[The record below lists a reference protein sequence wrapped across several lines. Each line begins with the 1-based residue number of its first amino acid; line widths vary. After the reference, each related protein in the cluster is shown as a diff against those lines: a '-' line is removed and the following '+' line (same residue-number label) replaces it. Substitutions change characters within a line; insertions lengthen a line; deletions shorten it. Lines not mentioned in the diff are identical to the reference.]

1 MSNCCNS
8 LNKIAVAMNSSVELV
23 NANSELPVA
32 IIGGGPVGLAA
43 AAHLVSQGQ
52 RFILFES
59 AHQVGGNVTT
69 WSHVRL
75 FSPWKYNI
83 DKAAKQ
89 LLEVSGWTAPD
100 DEELPTGS
108 QLLEQYLIPLSN
120 LPEIQPYFH
129 LNTKVT
135 AVSRKG
141 LSKIKTAGRNNLP
154 FVLHILEND
163 IHTVVEA
170 RAVIDASGTWGSPNP
185 AVSDG
190 NWTDSEL
197 KIQHKMFYGIPDV
210 LNEYRTRYA
219 GKHVLVVGSGH
230 SAINALLALESLQQL
245 EPLTRVT
252 WILRKESVSEVY
264 GGQENDALAARGAL
278 GTQLYKFIASGKLQ
292 VFSSF
297 QIEKFQYAADQIT
310 IYGMHHGQEI
320 RVNSVDEV
328 IISAGSRPNL
338 SFLRE
343 IRLDMDNAIES
354 VRALA
359 PLIDPN
365 IHSCGT
371 VRPHGERELRQP
383 ESNFY
388 IVGAKSYGRAP
399 TFLLTTGYE
408 QVRCITAALVGDYEA
423 ADKVELVLPETG
435 VCSSS
440 KSIN

>member
-1 MSNCCNS
+1 MS
-8 LNKIAVAMNSSVELV
+8 K
-23 NANSELPVA
+23 NSEFPVA
-32 IIGGGPVGLAA
+32 IIGAGPIGLAA
-43 AAHLVSQGQ
+43 AAHLVSKNQP
-52 RFILFES
+52 FILFES
-59 AHQVGGNVTT
+59 AQQVGGNVAT

-89 LLEVSGWTAPD
+89 LLDVSGWTAPD
-100 DEELPTGS
+100 EEELPTGA
-108 QLLEQYLIPLSN
+108 QLLEQYLIPLSD
-120 LPEIQPYFH
+120 LPVIKPYIH
-129 LNTKVT
+129 LNAKVT

-141 LSKIKTAGRNNLP
+141 LSKIKTAGRDNLP
-154 FVLHILEND
+154 FVLHIQEND
-163 IHTVVEA
+163 TRKVVEA

-185 AVSDG
+185 AVSEG

-197 KIQHKMFYGIPDV
+197 KIQHKMFYGIPDI
-210 LNEYRTRYA
+210 LNVHRNRYA

-230 SAINALLALESLQQL
+230 SAINALLDLQSLQEL
-245 EPLTRVT
+245 EPSTRIT
-252 WILRKESVSEVY
+252 WILRKENVSEVY
-264 GGQENDALAARGAL
+264 GGQENDGLAARGAL
-278 GTQLYKFIASGKLQ
+278 GTQLQQFVASGKIE

-297 QIEKFQYAADQIT
+297 QIERFQYSADQIS
-310 IYGMHHGQEI
+310 ISGVRHGQGS
-320 RVNSVDEV
+320 RVNSVDEI
-328 IISAGSRPNL
+328 IISTGSRPDL

-343 IRLDMDNAIES
+343 IRLDMDSSIES

-399 TFLLTTGYE
+399 TFLMTTGYE
-408 QVRCITAALVGDYEA
+408 QVRSITAALVGDYEA
-423 ADKVELVLPETG
+423 AEKVELVLPETG
-435 VCSSS
+435 VCRNS
-440 KSIN
+440 